1 MKKKIGRKLKKVLNV
16 VMVVG
21 VFLSSFPIT
30 PFIPKVNALASV
42 SGDKIIET
50 AMTYESWGYW
60 EVGTCT
66 GLVTRTL
73 NKLGV
78 GQSIVGIHPYDIDKP
93 QPEGTG
99 ARYAP
104 DKMYQNALNHPEDA
118 IHIWSGYVKDVKAN
132 AELFENGDLVL
143 QRPEDKANYNGSG
156 HAALIHVY
164 NGNISM
170 YGANGEAMGIGDA
183 VLATGVATRGISYNV
198 NSMDY
203 IHVFRL
209 TKAEPEYATTTSE
222 KSAQEVVN
230 VSFYKTDLET
240 GKPLSGVEVE
250 FYRDDVKFATG
261 ITDDKGYA
269 TATSTTTYTSSS
281 SPKTYVTNW
290 DDLGEEEQAE
300 VDERGAYH
308 NLVDAQAAADSEALK
323 SATDK
328 ASQTHKYS
336 VVEVKT
342 KTKYWLN
349 PDNTTDSD
357 SATGSGS
364 ISLSLSNERVK
375 GTAILIKEDFD
386 VGYAQNEAQIDGA
399 LYGLYANENILD
411 PADGSIIYNA
421 GDEITRVRIE
431 NGQAQ
436 VDNLYLGKYFWLEL
450 TSSDGYKLNKNKE
463 FFELSYSSQNVKVVT
478 SKSVSKEEVITADF
492 EIEKIITSGD
502 ESEIVQKEEGAE
514 FIVVAKKYVD
524 KYGNI
529 ETAWEHREEFTD
541 KEYDKLVTN
550 KNGYD
555 KSKQLAYGS
564 YIGKQVKGKMDTE
577 LVENTFT
584 FTVSKENQDTIKYI
598 INNRLFTSY
607 VKIQKVDSETGKLIT
622 ASNTTFKIKNADTGE
637 YLTQKVANTTHD
649 TWKTSDK
656 GMVQLPLEVK
666 AGNWLLEEIESPD
679 NYLINKEGVS
689 FKVTNTNII
698 ETDSDGDPLL
708 TVVMEDKAVK
718 GQIKVEKYG
727 EVLVG
732 VEEDENGN
740 IQFIYEERPL
750 ADMIVYVQADEDILD
765 PADNSVI
772 YKKGELVDVIT
783 TTSSGEG
790 YSKLIPLG
798 NYVVYE
804 YQSPSTMI
812 IDTNQYKVSLNFID
826 NETEVVME
834 TISITNE
841 RQKVEVDLT
850 KLDLESETPIEGV
863 VFGLY
868 AIKDIY
874 PQYRQLLRN
883 GRPVLVEEGTLIET
897 AVSDKDGKVKFLAD
911 LPISIDD
918 EIYFEIREIEPKEGY
933 YESEEVISID
943 TMYKG
948 QNIEKISNSQTI
960 YNEIIKNYILV
971 NKVDS
976 TTLENIIS
984 KDFKFS
990 VCNDA
995 ECKDVIAKYDA
1006 DVETGTALIDI
1017 IYGTTVYIKESSAP
1031 EGYLLSPEV
1040 VKVSLNSE
1048 GLFVNDEKVETDE
1061 DLLYSI
1067 IYQNTLLPVIQEE
1080 VEPEQGVQTGYD
1092 NNMPIYIAISGLS
1105 LAGVIAIA
1113 ISLCKKKKRRK

>member
-21 VFLSSFPIT
+21 ILMSSFPIT

-50 AMTYESWGYW
+50 AMTYSDWGYW

-78 GQSIVGIHPYDIDKP
+78 GQSIVGIHPYDIDEP
-93 QPEGTG
+93 QPIGSG
-99 ARYAP
+99 ARYSPA
-104 DKMYQNALNHPEDA
+104 KMYTNAINHPEDA
-118 IHIWSGYVKDVKAN
+118 QHIWSGYVKDVKAN
-132 AELFENGDLVL
+132 AELFENGDLVIV
-143 QRPEDKANYNGSG
+143 RPEDKANYTGDG
-156 HAALIHVY
+156 HVGLIHVY
-164 NGNISM
+164 NGTISM
-170 YGANGEAMGIGDA
+170 YGANGEANGVGDA
-183 VLATGVATRGISYNV
+183 VLARNVMTRGITVNV
-198 NSMDY
+198 NPLDY
-203 IHVFRL
+203 INVFRL

-222 KSAQEVVN
+222 KSAQEVVD

-261 ITDDKGYA
+261 ITGDDGYA
-269 TATSTTTYTSSS
+269 LATSTTTYTSSS

-323 SATDK
+323 SATEK

-364 ISLSLSNERVK
+364 ISLSLSNERVS
-375 GTAILIKEDFD
+375 GTAILVKEDAD
-386 VGYAQNEAQIDGA
+386 VGYAQNEAEIDGA

-411 PADGSIIYNA
+411 PADGSIIYSK
-421 GDEITRVRIE
+421 DEEITRVRIE
-431 NGQAQ
+431 NGQAK
-436 VDNLYLGKYFWLEL
+436 VEGLYLGSFYWLEL

-463 FFELSYSSQNVKVVT
+463 VFTLSYSSQNVKVVT

-524 KYGNI
+524 KYGDI
-529 ETAWEHREEFTD
+529 ETAWEHRDEFTD

-564 YIGKQVKGKMDTE
+564 YVGKQIKGKMDTE

-607 VKIQKVDSETGKLIT
+607 VKLQKVDSETGKLIT

-637 YLTQKVANTTHD
+637 YLTQKVADTTYD

-656 GMVQLPLEVK
+656 GMIQLPLEVK
-666 AGNWLLEEIESPD
+666 AGNWILEEVESPN
-679 NYLINKEGVS
+679 NYLINKDGVS

-708 TVVMEDKAVK
+708 TVVMEDQAVK

-727 EVLVG
+727 EVLTG
-732 VEEDENGN
+732 IEKDENGN
-740 IQFIYEERPL
+740 IKFIYEVKPL
-750 ADMIVYVQADEDILD
+750 EGMVVYIQADEDILD

-783 TTSSGEG
+783 TSSSGDAV
-790 YSKLIPLG
+790 SKLLPLG
-798 NYVVYE
+798 NYVAFE
-804 YQSPSTMI
+804 YQAPNSMI
-812 IDTNQYKVSLNFID
+812 LDTKQYKVSLDFID

-850 KLDLESETPIEGV
+850 KLDLDTDAALEGV
-863 VFGLY
+863 VFNLT

-874 PQYRQLLRN
+874 SYN
-883 GRPVLVEEGTLIET
+883 GELLVEAGTLIEQGIT
-897 AVSDKDGKVKFLAD
+897 DSNGSYVFGAD
-911 LPISIDD
+911 LPISLDD
-918 EIYFEIREIEPKEGY
+918 ETYFSISEEKPLEGY
-933 YESEEVISID
+933 YENSEVISVD
-943 TMYKG
+943 TKYKG

-990 VCNDA
+990 VCSDA
-995 ECKDVIAKYDA
+995 ECNDVIAEYDA

-1017 IYGTTVYIKESSAP
+1017 IYGTTVFIKESSAP

-1040 VKVSLNSE
+1040 VKVTLNSE

-1067 IYQNTLLPVIQEE
+1067 MYQNTLLPVIQEE
-1080 VEPEQGVQTGYD
+1080 VPEGVQTGYD
-1092 NNMPIYIAISGLS
+1092 NNMPIYIAVSGIS
-1105 LAGVIAIA
+1105 LAGAIAIA

>member
-21 VFLSSFPIT
+21 ILMSSFPIT

-50 AMTYESWGYW
+50 AMTYQDWGYW

-73 NKLGV
+73 NKLGI
-78 GQSIVGIHPYDIDKP
+78 GQSIVGIHPYDIDEP

-118 IHIWSGYVKDVKAN
+118 HHIWSGYVKDVKAN
-132 AELFENGDLVL
+132 AHLFANGDLVL

-156 HAALIHVY
+156 HAALIHIY

-170 YGANGEAMGIGDA
+170 YGANGEKMGIGDA
-183 VLATGVATRGISYNV
+183 VMATGIATRGISFNV

-222 KSAQEVVN
+222 KSAQEVVD

-261 ITDDKGYA
+261 ITGEDGYA
-269 TATSTTTYTSSS
+269 KVTSTTTYTSSS

-308 NLVDAQAAADSEALK
+308 NLVEAQAAADSEALK
-323 SATDK
+323 SAIEK

-364 ISLSLSNERVK
+364 ISLSLSNERVTA
-375 GTAILIKEDFD
+375 TAILFKEDAD
-386 VGYAQNEAQIDGA
+386 VGYAQNEAEIDGA

-411 PADGSIIYNA
+411 PADGSIIYNK
-421 GDEITRVRIE
+421 DEEITRVRIE

-436 VDNLYLGKYFWLEL
+436 VEGLYLGSYYWLEL
-450 TSSDGYKLNKNKE
+450 TSGTGYKLNKNKE
-463 FFELSYSSQNVKVVT
+463 VFTVNYSSQNVKVVT

-524 KYGNI
+524 KYGDI
-529 ETAWEHREEFTD
+529 ETAWEHRDEFTD

-564 YIGKQVKGKMDTE
+564 YVGKQIKGKMDTE

-607 VKIQKVDSETGKLIT
+607 VKLQKVDSETGKVIT

-637 YLTQKVANTTHD
+637 YLTQKVADTTYD

-656 GMVQLPLEVK
+656 GMIQLPLEVK
-666 AGNWLLEEIESPD
+666 AGNWILEEVESPD

-718 GQIKVEKYG
+718 GQIKVEKTG

-732 VEEDENGN
+732 VEKDENGN

-750 ADMIVYVQADEDILD
+750 ADMVVYVQADEDILD

-772 YKKGELVDVIT
+772 YKKGEAVDVIT
-783 TTSSGEG
+783 TSYTGEG
-790 YSKLIPLG
+790 VSKLLPLG
-798 NYVVYE
+798 NYIVYE
-804 YQSPSTMI
+804 YQSPNGML
-812 IDTNQYKVSLNFID
+812 IDTTQYKVSLDFID

-841 RQKVEVDLT
+841 RQKVEIDLT
-850 KLDLESETPIEGV
+850 KLDLDTDTALEGV

-868 AIKDIY
+868 AKKDIY
-874 PQYRQLLRN
+874 AQYRPAMERSLY
-883 GRPVLVEEGTLIET
+883 RPVLVEEGTLIET
-897 AVSDKDGKVKFLAD
+897 VVSDENGKVHFSAD
-911 LPISIDD
+911 LPISFDD
-918 EIYFEIREIEPKEGY
+918 ETYFEVRELKSKEGY
-933 YESEEVISID
+933 YESSEIISID
-943 TMYKG
+943 TKYKG

-976 TTLENIIS
+976 LTLENIIS

-990 VCNDA
+990 VCSDA
-995 ECKDVIAKYDA
+995 ECKDVIAEYNA

-1048 GLFVNDEKVETDE
+1048 GLFVNDELVETDE

-1080 VEPEQGVQTGYD
+1080 VEEGVQTGYD

-1105 LAGVIAIA
+1105 LAGVIAIT

>member
-21 VFLSSFPIT
+21 ILMSSFPIT
-30 PFIPKVNALASV
+30 PFIPKVNALARV

-50 AMTYESWGYW
+50 AMSYENYGYW

-118 IHIWSGYVKDVKAN
+118 IHIYSGYVKDVKAN
-132 AELFENGDLVL
+132 AHLFENGDLVL

-156 HAALIHVY
+156 HAALIRIY

-170 YGANGEAMGIGDA
+170 YGANGEKMGIGDA
-183 VLATGVATRGISYNV
+183 VLATGVATRGTSYNV

-230 VSFYKTDLET
+230 VSFYKTDLES

-261 ITDDKGYA
+261 ITGADGYA
-269 TATSTTTYTSSS
+269 QATSTTTYTSSS

-364 ISLSLSNERVK
+364 ISLSLSNERVQ
-375 GTAILIKEDFD
+375 GTATLIKEDAD

-524 KYGNI
+524 KYGDI

-584 FTVSKENQDTIKYI
+584 FAVSKENQDTIKYI

-622 ASNTTFKIKNADTGE
+622 ASNTSFKIKNADTGE
-637 YLTQKVANTTHD
+637 YLTQKVADTTHD

-656 GMVQLPLEVK
+656 GMIQLPLEVK
-666 AGNWLLEEIESPD
+666 AGNWILEEIESPD
-679 NYLINKEGVS
+679 NYLINKDGVN

-718 GQIKVEKYG
+718 GQIKVEKHG

-804 YQSPSTMI
+804 YQSPNTMI

-850 KLDLESETPIEGV
+850 KLDLDTETPIEGV
-863 VFGLY
+863 VFGLF

-874 PQYRQLLRN
+874 PQYRPLERN
-883 GRPVLVEEGTLIET
+883 VRPALVKAGTLIET
-897 AVSDKDGKVKFLAD
+897 AVSDADGKVKFLAD
-911 LPISIDD
+911 LPISVDD
-918 EIYFEIREIEPKEGY
+918 EIYFEIRELEPKEGY
-933 YESEEVISID
+933 YENEEVISID

-990 VCNDA
+990 VCSDVD
-995 ECKDVIAKYDA
+995 CKDVIAEYSA

>member
-21 VFLSSFPIT
+21 ILMSSFPIT

-50 AMTYESWGYW
+50 AMTYSDWGYW

-78 GQSIVGIHPYDIDKP
+78 GQSIVGIHPYDIDEP
-93 QPEGTG
+93 QPIGSG
-99 ARYAP
+99 ARYSPA
-104 DKMYQNALNHPEDA
+104 KMYTNAINHPEDA
-118 IHIWSGYVKDVKAN
+118 QHIWSGYVKDVKAN
-132 AELFENGDLVL
+132 AELFENGDLVIV
-143 QRPEDKANYNGSG
+143 RPEDKANYTGDG
-156 HAALIHVY
+156 HVGLIHVY
-164 NGNISM
+164 NGTISM
-170 YGANGEAMGIGDA
+170 YGANGEANGVGDA
-183 VLATGVATRGISYNV
+183 VLARNVMTRGITVNV
-198 NSMDY
+198 NPLDY
-203 IHVFRL
+203 INVFRL

-222 KSAQEVVN
+222 KSAQEVVD

-261 ITDDKGYA
+261 ITGDDGYA
-269 TATSTTTYTSSS
+269 LATSTTTYTSSS

-323 SATDK
+323 SATEK

-364 ISLSLSNERVK
+364 ISLSLSNERVS
-375 GTAILIKEDFD
+375 GTAILVKEDAD
-386 VGYAQNEAQIDGA
+386 VGYAQNEAEIDGA

-411 PADGSIIYNA
+411 PADGSIIYSK
-421 GDEITRVRIE
+421 DEEITRVRIE
-431 NGQAQ
+431 NGQAK
-436 VDNLYLGKYFWLEL
+436 VEGLYLGSFYWLEL

-463 FFELSYSSQNVKVVT
+463 FFTLSYSSQNVKVVT

-524 KYGNI
+524 KYGDI
-529 ETAWEHREEFTD
+529 ETAWEHRDEFTD

-564 YIGKQVKGKMDTE
+564 YVGKQIKGKMDTE

-607 VKIQKVDSETGKLIT
+607 VKLQKVDSETGKLIT

-637 YLTQKVANTTHD
+637 YLTQKVADTTYD

-656 GMVQLPLEVK
+656 GMIQLPLEVK
-666 AGNWLLEEIESPD
+666 AGNWILEEVESPN
-679 NYLINKEGVS
+679 NYLINKDGVS

-708 TVVMEDKAVK
+708 TVVMEDQAVK

-727 EVLVG
+727 EVLTG
-732 VEEDENGN
+732 IEKDENGN
-740 IQFIYEERPL
+740 IKFIYEVKPL
-750 ADMIVYVQADEDILD
+750 EGMVVYIQADEDILD

-783 TTSSGEG
+783 TSSSGDAV
-790 YSKLIPLG
+790 SKLLPLG
-798 NYVVYE
+798 NYVAFE
-804 YQSPSTMI
+804 YQAPNSMI
-812 IDTNQYKVSLNFID
+812 LDTKQYKVSLDFID

-850 KLDLESETPIEGV
+850 KLDLDTDAALEGV
-863 VFGLY
+863 VFNLT

-874 PQYRQLLRN
+874 SYDGEL
-883 GRPVLVEEGTLIET
+883 LVEAGTLIEQGIT
-897 AVSDKDGKVKFLAD
+897 DSNGSYVFGAD
-911 LPISIDD
+911 LPISLDD
-918 EIYFEIREIEPKEGY
+918 ETYFSISEEKPLEGY
-933 YESEEVISID
+933 YENSEVISVD
-943 TMYKG
+943 TKYKG

-990 VCNDA
+990 VCSDA
-995 ECKDVIAKYDA
+995 ECNDVIAEYDA

-1017 IYGTTVYIKESSAP
+1017 IYGTTVFIKESSAP

-1040 VKVSLNSE
+1040 VKVTLNSE

-1067 IYQNTLLPVIQEE
+1067 MYQNTLLPVIQEE
-1080 VEPEQGVQTGYD
+1080 VPEGVQTGYD
-1092 NNMPIYIAISGLS
+1092 NNMPIYIAVSGIS
-1105 LAGVIAIA
+1105 LAGAIAIA

>member
-16 VMVVG
+16 VMAVG
-21 VFLSSFPIT
+21 IFLSSFPIT
-30 PFIPKVNALASV
+30 PFIPKVNALARV

-50 AMTYESWGYW
+50 AMTYQNWGYW

-78 GQSIVGIHPYDIDKP
+78 GESIVGIHPYNIDNP

-99 ARYAP
+99 ARYSPAL
-104 DKMYQNALNHPEDA
+104 MYQNALNHPEDA
-118 IHIWSGYVKDVKAN
+118 QHVWSGYVKDVKAN
-132 AELFENGDLVL
+132 ADLFKNGDLVI
-143 QRPEDKANYNGSG
+143 QRPEDKANYTGSG
-156 HAALIHVY
+156 HVALIHVY

-183 VLATGVATRGISYNV
+183 VLASGIMTRGISYNV
-198 NSMDY
+198 NSLDY

-230 VSFYKTDLET
+230 VSFYKTDIET

-261 ITDDKGYA
+261 ITGEDGYA
-269 TATSTTTYTSSS
+269 LTTSTTTYTSSS

-300 VDERGAYH
+300 VDQRGAYH
-308 NLVDAQAAADSEALK
+308 SLVEAQAAADSEAIK
-323 SATDK
+323 SATEK

-336 VVEVKT
+336 VVEVNT

-375 GTAILIKEDFD
+375 GTAILFKEDAD
-386 VGYAQNEAQIDGA
+386 VGYAQNLAEIDGA

-411 PADGSIIYNA
+411 PADGSIIYNK
-421 GDEITRVRIE
+421 DEEITRVRIE

-436 VDNLYLGKYFWLEL
+436 VDNLYLGSYYWLEL
-450 TSSDGYKLNKNKE
+450 TSGTGYKLNKNKE
-463 FFELSYSSQNVKVVT
+463 IFTLDYSSQNVKVVT
-478 SKSVSKEEVITADF
+478 AKSVSKEEVITADF

-502 ESEIVQKEEGAE
+502 ESEVVQKEEGAE
-514 FIVVAKKYVD
+514 FIVVAQKYVD
-524 KYGNI
+524 KYGDI
-529 ETAWEHREEFTD
+529 ETAWEHRDEFTD

-564 YIGKQVKGKMDTE
+564 YVAKQIKGKMDTE

-584 FTVSKENQDTIKYI
+584 FTVAKENQDTIKYI

-637 YLTQKVANTTHD
+637 YLTQKVADTTYD

-656 GMVQLPLEVK
+656 GMIQLPLEVK
-666 AGNWLLEEIESPD
+666 AGNWILEEVDSPN
-679 NYLINKEGVS
+679 NYLINKEGVN

-698 ETDSDGDPLL
+698 ETDPDGDPLL
-708 TVVMEDKAVK
+708 TVVMEDQAVK

-727 EVLVG
+727 EVLTG
-732 VEEDENGN
+732 IEKDENGN
-740 IQFIYEERPL
+740 IKFIYEEKPL
-750 ADMIVYVQADEDILD
+750 EGMIVYIQADEDILD
-765 PADNSVI
+765 SADNSVI

-783 TTSSGEG
+783 TSSSGDAV
-790 YSKLIPLG
+790 SKLLPLG
-798 NYVVYE
+798 KYVAFE
-804 YQSPSTMI
+804 YQAPNSMI
-812 IDTNQYKVSLNFID
+812 LDTKQYKVSLDFID

-841 RQKVEVDLT
+841 RQKVEADLT
-850 KLDLESETPIEGV
+850 KLDLDTNTALEGV
-863 VFGLY
+863 VFNLT

-874 PQYRQLLRN
+874 SYDGEL
-883 GRPVLVEEGTLIET
+883 LVEAGTLIEQGT
-897 AVSDKDGKVKFLAD
+897 TDEKGSYVFKAD
-911 LPISIDD
+911 LPISLDD
-918 EIYFEIREIEPKEGY
+918 ETYFEISEEKPLEGY
-933 YESEEVISID
+933 YENDEVISID
-943 TMYKG
+943 TKYKG
-948 QNIEKISNSQTI
+948 QNIEKISNSQII

-976 TTLENIIS
+976 LTLENIIS
-984 KDFKFS
+984 KDFKFK
-990 VCNDA
+990 VCSDA
-995 ECKDVIAKYDA
+995 KCNNVIAEYNA
-1006 DVETGTALIDI
+1006 DIETGTALIDV
-1017 IYGTTVYIKESSAP
+1017 IYGTTVFIVESSAP

-1040 VKVSLNSE
+1040 VKVSLNAD
-1048 GLFVNDEKVETDE
+1048 GLFVNDELVETNE

-1067 IYQNTLLPVIQEE
+1067 IYQNTLLPVIQE
-1080 VEPEQGVQTGYD
+1080 GVQTGYD

-1105 LAGVIAIA
+1105 LAGAITIA
-1113 ISLCKKKKRRK
+1113 ISLCKKKKRKK

>member
-16 VMVVG
+16 VMIVG
-21 VFLSSFPIT
+21 ILISSFPIT
-30 PFIPKVNALASV
+30 PFIPKVNALARV

-50 AMTYESWGYW
+50 AMSYSDWGYL

-73 NKLGV
+73 NKLGI

-118 IHIWSGYVKDVKAN
+118 VHIWSGYVKDVKAN
-132 AELFENGDLVL
+132 AHLFKNGDLVI
-143 QRPEDKANYNGSG
+143 QRPEDKANYTGSG
-156 HAALIHVY
+156 HVGLIHIY
-164 NGNISM
+164 NNTISM
-170 YGANGEAMGIGDA
+170 YGANGERNGVGDA
-183 VLATGVATRGISYNV
+183 ILARDIMTRGTSITI
-198 NSMDY
+198 NSLDY

-222 KSAQEVVN
+222 KSAQEVVD
-230 VSFYKTDLET
+230 VSFYKTDHES

-261 ITDDKGYA
+261 ITDENGYA
-269 TATSTTTYTSSS
+269 LSTSTTTYTSTS

-290 DDLGEEEQAE
+290 DYLGEEEQAE
-300 VDERGAYH
+300 VDRRGAFH

-323 SATDK
+323 SAMDK

-349 PDNTTDSD
+349 PDNTTDSN

-375 GTAILIKEDFD
+375 GTAILVKEDAD
-386 VGYAQNEAQIDGA
+386 VGYAQNEAEIDGA

-411 PADGSIIYNA
+411 PADGSIIYNKD
-421 GDEITRVRIE
+421 DEITRVRIE

-436 VDNLYLGKYFWLEL
+436 VEDLYLGSYYWLEL
-450 TSSDGYKLNKNKE
+450 TSSTGYKLNKNKE
-463 FFELSYSSQNVKVVT
+463 VFTLSYSSQNVKIVT
-478 SKSVSKEEVITADF
+478 SKSVSKEEVITGDF
-492 EIEKIITSGD
+492 EIEKIITSGE
-502 ESEIVQKEEGAE
+502 ESEIVKKEEGAE
-514 FIVVAKKYVD
+514 FIAVAKKYVD
-524 KYGNI
+524 KYGDI
-529 ETAWEHREEFTD
+529 ETAWEHRNEFTD

-555 KSKQLAYGS
+555 KSKQLAYGT
-564 YIGKQVKGKMDTE
+564 YVVKQIKGQMDTE

-598 INNRLFTSY
+598 VNNRLFTSY
-607 VKIQKVDSETGKLIT
+607 VKLVKVDAETGKLIT
-622 ASNTTFKIKNADTGE
+622 ASNTSFKIKNADTGE
-637 YLTQKVANTTHD
+637 YLTQKVADTTYD
-649 TWKTSDK
+649 IWTTSDK
-656 GMVQLPLEVK
+656 GTIQLPLEVK
-666 AGNWLLEEIESPD
+666 AGNWILEEVVSPD
-679 NYLINKEGVS
+679 NYLINKDGVS

-718 GQIKVEKYG
+718 GQIKFKKYG
-727 EVLVG
+727 EVLTG
-732 VEEDENGN
+732 IEKDDNGN
-740 IQFIYEERPL
+740 IKFVYEEKPL
-750 ADMIVYVQADEDILD
+750 EGMVVYVQADEDILD

-783 TTSSGEG
+783 TSSSGEAL
-790 YSKLIPLG
+790 SKLLPLG
-798 NYVVYE
+798 KYVAFE
-804 YQSPSTMI
+804 HQSPNGML
-812 IDTNQYKVSLNFID
+812 IDTTQYKVSLDFAD

-841 RQKVEVDLT
+841 RQKVEANLT
-850 KLDLESETPIEGV
+850 KLDSDTNTALEGV
-863 VFGLY
+863 VFNLT

-874 PQYRQLLRN
+874 SYDGKLL
-883 GRPVLVEEGTLIET
+883 VKAGTLIEQGIT
-897 AVSDKDGKVKFLAD
+897 GLNGGYIFRAD
-911 LPISIDD
+911 LPISLDD
-918 EIYFEIREIEPKEGY
+918 ETYFSITEEKQLEGY
-933 YESEEVISID
+933 YKNDDVISVD
-943 TMYKG
+943 TKYKG
-948 QNIEKISNSQTI
+948 QNIEKVSNSQTV
-960 YNEIIKNYILV
+960 YNKIIKNYILI

-976 TTLENIIS
+976 STLENIIS
-984 KDFKFS
+984 KDFKFK
-990 VCNDA
+990 VCTDI
-995 ECKDVIAKYDA
+995 ECSKVIGEYSA
-1006 DVETGTALIDI
+1006 DIEKGTALIDI
-1017 IYGTTVYIKESSAP
+1017 KYGTTIFIKESSAP
-1031 EGYLLSPEV
+1031 DGYLLSPEV

-1061 DLLYSI
+1061 DLTYSI
-1067 IYQNTLLPVIQEE
+1067 AYQNTLLPVIQE
-1080 VEPEQGVQTGYD
+1080 GVQTGYD
-1092 NNMPIYIAISGLS
+1092 NNMPIYIIISGISLS
-1105 LAGVIAIA
+1105 GVIAIA
-1113 ISLCKKKKRRK
+1113 LSLRKKKRK

>member
-463 FFELSYSSQNVKVVT
+463 YFELSYSSQNVKVVT

>member
-16 VMVVG
+16 VMAVG
-21 VFLSSFPIT
+21 IFLSSFPIT
-30 PFIPKVNALASV
+30 PFIPKVNALARV
-42 SGDKIIET
+42 SGDKIMET
-50 AMTYESWGYW
+50 AMTYQNWGYW

-78 GQSIVGIHPYDIDKP
+78 GESIVGIHPYNIDNP

-99 ARYAP
+99 ARYSPAL
-104 DKMYQNALNHPEDA
+104 MYQNALNHPEDA
-118 IHIWSGYVKDVKAN
+118 QHVWSGYVKDVKAN
-132 AELFENGDLVL
+132 ADLFKNGDLVI
-143 QRPEDKANYNGSG
+143 QRPEDKANYTGSG
-156 HAALIHVY
+156 HVALIHVY

-183 VLATGVATRGISYNV
+183 VLASGIMTRGISYNV
-198 NSMDY
+198 NSLDY

-230 VSFYKTDLET
+230 VSFYKTDIET

-261 ITDDKGYA
+261 ITGEDGYA
-269 TATSTTTYTSSS
+269 LATSTTTYTSSS

-300 VDERGAYH
+300 VDQRGAYH
-308 NLVDAQAAADSEALK
+308 SLVEAQAAADSDAIK
-323 SATDK
+323 SATEK
-328 ASQTHKYS
+328 VSQTHKYS

-375 GTAILIKEDFD
+375 GTAILIKEDGD
-386 VGYAQNEAQIDGA
+386 VGYAQNEAEIDGA

-411 PADGSIIYNA
+411 PADGSIIYNK
-421 GDEITRVRIE
+421 DEEITRVRIE

-436 VDNLYLGKYFWLEL
+436 VDNLYLGSYYWLEL
-450 TSSDGYKLNKNKE
+450 TSGTGYKLNKNKE
-463 FFELSYSSQNVKVVT
+463 IFTLDYSSQNVKVVT
-478 SKSVSKEEVITADF
+478 AKSVSKEEVITADF
-492 EIEKIITSGD
+492 EIEKIITSGN
-502 ESEIVQKEEGAE
+502 ESEVVQKEEGAE
-514 FIVVAKKYVD
+514 FIVVAQKYVD
-524 KYGNI
+524 KYGDI
-529 ETAWEHREEFTD
+529 ETAWEHRDEFTD

-564 YIGKQVKGKMDTE
+564 YVAKQIKGKMDTE

-584 FTVSKENQDTIKYI
+584 FTVAKENQDTIKYI

-637 YLTQKVANTTHD
+637 YLTQKVADTTYD
-649 TWKTSDK
+649 TWKTSDN
-656 GMVQLPLEVK
+656 GMIQLPLEVK
-666 AGNWLLEEIESPD
+666 AGNWILEEIDSPN
-679 NYLINKEGVS
+679 NYLINKEGVN

-698 ETDSDGDPLL
+698 ETDPDGDPIL
-708 TVVMEDKAVK
+708 TVVMEDQAVK

-727 EVLVG
+727 EVLTG
-732 VEEDENGN
+732 IEKDEKGN
-740 IQFIYEERPL
+740 IKFIYEEKPL
-750 ADMIVYVQADEDILD
+750 EGMIVYIQADEDILD

-783 TTSSGEG
+783 TSSSGDAV
-790 YSKLIPLG
+790 SKLLPLG
-798 NYVVYE
+798 KYVAFE
-804 YQSPSTMI
+804 YQAPNSMI
-812 IDTNQYKVSLNFID
+812 LDTKQYKVSLDFID

-841 RQKVEVDLT
+841 RQKVEADLT
-850 KLDLESETPIEGV
+850 KLDLDTNTALEGV
-863 VFGLY
+863 VFNLT

-874 PQYRQLLRN
+874 SYDGEL
-883 GRPVLVEEGTLIET
+883 LVEAGTLIEQGIT
-897 AVSDKDGKVKFLAD
+897 DEKGSYVFKAD
-911 LPISIDD
+911 LPISLDD
-918 EIYFEIREIEPKEGY
+918 ENYFEISEEKPLEGY
-933 YESEEVISID
+933 YENDEVISVD
-943 TMYKG
+943 TKYKG
-948 QNIEKISNSQTI
+948 QNIEKISNSQII

-976 TTLENIIS
+976 LTLKNIIS
-984 KDFKFS
+984 KDFKFK
-990 VCNDA
+990 VCSDA
-995 ECKDVIAKYDA
+995 ECNNVIAEYNA
-1006 DVETGTALIDI
+1006 NIETGTALIDV
-1017 IYGTTVYIKESSAP
+1017 IYGTTVFIVESSAP

-1040 VKVSLNSE
+1040 VKVSLNAD
-1048 GLFVNDEKVETDE
+1048 GLFVNDELVETDA

-1067 IYQNTLLPVIQEE
+1067 IYQNTLLPVIQE
-1080 VEPEQGVQTGYD
+1080 GVQTGYD
-1092 NNMPIYIAISGLS
+1092 NNMPIYITISGLS
-1105 LAGVIAIA
+1105 LAGAITIA
-1113 ISLCKKKKRRK
+1113 ISLCKKKKRKK

>member
-21 VFLSSFPIT
+21 ILMSSFPIT
-30 PFIPKVNALASV
+30 PFIPKVNALARV

-50 AMTYESWGYW
+50 AMSYENYGYW

-118 IHIWSGYVKDVKAN
+118 IHIYSGYVKDVKAN
-132 AELFENGDLVL
+132 AHLFENGDLVL

-156 HAALIHVY
+156 HAALIRIY

-170 YGANGEAMGIGDA
+170 YGANGEKMGIGDA
-183 VLATGVATRGISYNV
+183 VLATGIATRGTSYNV

-230 VSFYKTDLET
+230 VSFYKTDLES

-250 FYRDDVKFATG
+250 FYRDDIKFASG
-261 ITDDKGYA
+261 ITGADGYA
-269 TATSTTTYTSSS
+269 HATSTTTYTSSS

-323 SATDK
+323 GATEK

-375 GTAILIKEDFD
+375 GTATLIKEDAD

-478 SKSVSKEEVITADF
+478 AKSVSKEEVITADF

-524 KYGNI
+524 KYGDI

-550 KNGYD
+550 KNGLD

-564 YIGKQVKGKMDTE
+564 YIAKQIKGKMDTE

-622 ASNTTFKIKNADTGE
+622 ASNTSFKIKNADTGE
-637 YLTQKVANTTHD
+637 YLTQKVADTTHD

-656 GMVQLPLEVK
+656 GMIQLPLEVK
-666 AGNWLLEEIESPD
+666 AGNWILEEIENPD
-679 NYLINKEGVS
+679 NYLINKEGVN

-708 TVVMEDKAVK
+708 TVVMEDQAVK

-804 YQSPSTMI
+804 YQSPNTMI

-850 KLDLESETPIEGV
+850 KLDLDTETPIEGV
-863 VFGLY
+863 VFGLF

-874 PQYRQLLRN
+874 PLYRPLERN
-883 GRPVLVEEGTLIET
+883 VRPALVKAGTLIET
-897 AVSDKDGKVKFLAD
+897 AVSDADGKVKFLAD
-911 LPISIDD
+911 LPISVDD
-918 EIYFEIREIEPKEGY
+918 EIYFEIRELEPKEGY
-933 YESEEVISID
+933 YENEEVISID

-990 VCNDA
+990 VCSDV
-995 ECKDVIAKYDA
+995 ECKDVIAEYSA

-1017 IYGTTVYIKESSAP
+1017 IYGTTVYIKESCAP

-1105 LAGVIAIA
+1105 LAGVITIA

>member
-1 MKKKIGRKLKKVLNV
+1 MKKKIGRKLKKILNV

-21 VFLSSFPIT
+21 IFLSSFPIT

-50 AMTYESWGYW
+50 AMTYSDWGYW

-78 GQSIVGIHPYDIDKP
+78 GQSIVGIHPYNIDEP
-93 QPEGTG
+93 QPIGTG

-104 DKMYQNALNHPEDA
+104 AKMYTNAINHPEDA
-118 IHIWSGYVKDVKAN
+118 QHIWSGYVKDVKAN
-132 AELFENGDLVL
+132 AELFENGDLVIV
-143 QRPEDKANYNGSG
+143 RPEDKANYTGDG
-156 HAALIHVY
+156 HVGLIHIY
-164 NGNISM
+164 NGTISM
-170 YGANGEAMGIGDA
+170 YGANGEANGVGDA
-183 VLATGVATRGISYNV
+183 VLARNVMTRGITVNV

-203 IHVFRL
+203 INVFRL

-261 ITDDKGYA
+261 ITGEDGYA
-269 TATSTTTYTSSS
+269 HATSTTTYTSSS

-375 GTAILIKEDFD
+375 GTATLIKEDAD

-399 LYGLYANENILD
+399 FYGLYANENILD
-411 PADGSIIYNA
+411 PADGSIIYNK

-436 VDNLYLGKYFWLEL
+436 VNDLYLGSYFWLEL

-463 FFELSYSSQNVKVVT
+463 FFTLSYSSQNVKVVT

-524 KYGNI
+524 KYGDI

-622 ASNTTFKIKNADTGE
+622 ASNTSFKIKNADTGE
-637 YLTQKVANTTHD
+637 YLTQKVADTTHD

-656 GMVQLPLEVK
+656 GMIQLPLEVK
-666 AGNWLLEEIESPD
+666 AGNWILEEIESPD
-679 NYLINKEGVS
+679 NYLINKEGVN

-708 TVVMEDKAVK
+708 TVVMEDRAVK

-732 VEEDENGN
+732 VEEEENGN

-804 YQSPSTMI
+804 YQSPNTMI

-850 KLDLESETPIEGV
+850 KLDLDTETPIEGV
-863 VFGLY
+863 VFGLF

-874 PQYRQLLRN
+874 PLYRPLERN
-883 GRPVLVEEGTLIET
+883 VRPALVKAGTLIET
-897 AVSDKDGKVKFLAD
+897 AVSDADGKVKFLAD
-911 LPISIDD
+911 LPISVDD
-918 EIYFEIREIEPKEGY
+918 EIYFEIRELEPKEGY

-990 VCNDA
+990 VCSDA
-995 ECKDVIAKYDA
+995 ECKDVIAEYNA

-1040 VKVSLNSE
+1040 VKVSLNSD

>member
-21 VFLSSFPIT
+21 IFLSSFPVT
-30 PFIPKVNALASV
+30 PFIPKVNALARV

-50 AMTYESWGYW
+50 AMSYENYGYW

-104 DKMYQNALNHPEDA
+104 DKMYTNALNHPEDA
-118 IHIWSGYVKDVKAN
+118 IHIYSGYVKDVKAN
-132 AELFENGDLVL
+132 AHLFENGDLVL

-156 HAALIHVY
+156 HAALIRIY

-183 VLATGVATRGISYNV
+183 VLATGVATRGTSYNV

-230 VSFYKTDLET
+230 VSFYKTDIET
-240 GKPLSGVEVE
+240 GKPLSGVEVD
-250 FYRDDVKFATG
+250 FYRDDVKFASG
-261 ITDDKGYA
+261 ITGADGYA
-269 TATSTTTYTSSS
+269 HATSTTTYTSSS

-336 VVEVKT
+336 VVETRT

-375 GTAILIKEDFD
+375 GTATLIKEDAD
-386 VGYAQNEAQIDGA
+386 VGYAQNEAEIDGA

-411 PADGSIIYNA
+411 PADGSIIYNK
-421 GDEITRVRIE
+421 DEEITRVRIE

-436 VDNLYLGKYFWLEL
+436 VEDLYLGSYYWLEI
-450 TSSDGYKLNKNKE
+450 TSGTGYKLNRNKE
-463 FFELSYSSQNVKVVT
+463 VFSLNYSSQNVKVVT
-478 SKSVSKEEVITADF
+478 AKSVSKEEVITADF

-524 KYGNI
+524 KYGDI
-529 ETAWEHREEFTD
+529 ETAWEHREEFTA

-555 KSKQLAYGS
+555 KSIQLAYGN
-564 YIGKQVKGKMDTE
+564 YVGKQVKGKMDTE
-577 LVENTFT
+577 LVENTFN
-584 FTVSKENQDTIKYI
+584 FNVSKENQDTIKYI

-622 ASNTTFKIKNADTGE
+622 ASNTSFKIKNADTGE
-637 YLTQKVANTTHD
+637 YLSQKVADSTYD
-649 TWKTSDK
+649 TWKTTDK
-656 GMVQLPLEVK
+656 GMIQLPLEVK
-666 AGNWLLEEIESPD
+666 AGNWILEEIESPD
-679 NYLINKEGVS
+679 NYLINKDGVN

-708 TVVMEDKAVK
+708 TVVMEDQAVK

-732 VEEDENGN
+732 IQKDEDGN

-750 ADMIVYVQADEDILD
+750 EGMVVYVQADEDILD
-765 PADNSVI
+765 PADKSVI
-772 YKKGELVDVIT
+772 YKKGEIVDIIT
-783 TTSSGEG
+783 TTYSGEG
-790 YSKLIPLG
+790 LSKLLPLG

-804 YQSPSTMI
+804 YQAPNGMI

-841 RQKVEVDLT
+841 RQKVEIDLT
-850 KLDLESETPIEGV
+850 KLDLDTEAPLDGV
-863 VFGLY
+863 VFGLF

-874 PQYRQLLRN
+874 PQYRSLERN
-883 GRPVLVEEGTLIET
+883 VRPALVKAGTLIET
-897 AVSDKDGKVKFLAD
+897 VVSDEEGKVQFVAD
-911 LPISIDD
+911 LPISFDD
-918 EIYFEIREIEPKEGY
+918 ETYFEIREISPKEGY
-933 YESEEVISID
+933 YDSDEVISID
-943 TMYKG
+943 TKYKG

-960 YNEIIKNYILV
+960 YNEIIKNFILV

-976 TTLENIIS
+976 TTLENIVS

-990 VCNDA
+990 VCSDT
-995 ECKDVIAKYDA
+995 ECKDVIAEYNA

-1017 IYGTTVYIKESSAP
+1017 IYGTTVYIKESAAP

-1040 VKVSLNSE
+1040 VKVSLNGE

-1092 NNMPIYIAISGLS
+1092 NNMPLYIAISGIS
-1105 LAGVIAIA
+1105 LAGAIAIA

>member
-798 NYVVYE
+798 DYVVYE

-850 KLDLESETPIEGV
+850 KLDLDSETPIEGV

-990 VCNDA
+990 VCSDA
-995 ECKDVIAKYDA
+995 ECKDVIAEYDA

-1017 IYGTTVYIKESSAP
+1017 IYGTTVFIKETSAP

-1040 VKVSLNSE
+1040 IKVSLNSE

-1061 DLLYSI
+1061 ELLYSI

-1105 LAGVIAIA
+1105 LAGAIAIA

>member
-21 VFLSSFPIT
+21 ILMSSFPIT

-50 AMTYESWGYW
+50 AMTYSDWGYW

-78 GQSIVGIHPYDIDKP
+78 GQSIVGIHPYDIDEP
-93 QPEGTG
+93 QPIGSG
-99 ARYAP
+99 ARYSPA
-104 DKMYQNALNHPEDA
+104 KMYTNAINHPEDA
-118 IHIWSGYVKDVKAN
+118 QHIWSGYVKDVKAN
-132 AELFENGDLVL
+132 AELFENGDLVIV
-143 QRPEDKANYNGSG
+143 RPEDKANYTGDG
-156 HAALIHVY
+156 HVGLIHVY
-164 NGNISM
+164 NGTISM
-170 YGANGEAMGIGDA
+170 YGANGEANGVGDA
-183 VLATGVATRGISYNV
+183 VLARNVMTRGITVNV
-198 NSMDY
+198 NPLDY
-203 IHVFRL
+203 INVFRL

-222 KSAQEVVN
+222 KSAQEVVD

-261 ITDDKGYA
+261 ITGDDGYA
-269 TATSTTTYTSSS
+269 LATSTTTYTSSS

-323 SATDK
+323 SATEK

-364 ISLSLSNERVK
+364 ISLSLSNERVS
-375 GTAILIKEDFD
+375 GTAILVKEDAD
-386 VGYAQNEAQIDGA
+386 VGYAQNEAEIDGA

-411 PADGSIIYNA
+411 PADGSIIYSK
-421 GDEITRVRIE
+421 DEEITRVRIE
-431 NGQAQ
+431 NGQAK
-436 VDNLYLGKYFWLEL
+436 VEGLYLGSFYWLEL

-463 FFELSYSSQNVKVVT
+463 FFTLSYSSQNVKVVT

-524 KYGNI
+524 KYGDI
-529 ETAWEHREEFTD
+529 ETAWEHRDEFTD

-564 YIGKQVKGKMDTE
+564 YVGKQIKGKMDTE

-607 VKIQKVDSETGKLIT
+607 VKLQKVDSETGKLIT

-637 YLTQKVANTTHD
+637 YLTQKVADTTYD

-656 GMVQLPLEVK
+656 GMIQLPLEVK
-666 AGNWLLEEIESPD
+666 AGNWILEEVESPN
-679 NYLINKEGVS
+679 NYLINKDGVS

-708 TVVMEDKAVK
+708 TVVMEDQAVK

-727 EVLVG
+727 EVLTG
-732 VEEDENGN
+732 IEKDENGN
-740 IQFIYEERPL
+740 IKFIYEVKPL
-750 ADMIVYVQADEDILD
+750 EGMVVYIQADEDILD

-783 TTSSGEG
+783 TSSSGDAV
-790 YSKLIPLG
+790 SKLLPLG
-798 NYVVYE
+798 NYVAFE
-804 YQSPSTMI
+804 YQAPNSMI
-812 IDTNQYKVSLNFID
+812 LDTKQYKVSLDFID

-850 KLDLESETPIEGV
+850 KLDLDTDTALEGV
-863 VFGLY
+863 VFNLT

-874 PQYRQLLRN
+874 SYN
-883 GRPVLVEEGTLIET
+883 GELLVEAGTLIEQGIT
-897 AVSDKDGKVKFLAD
+897 DSNGSYVFGAD
-911 LPISIDD
+911 LPISLDD
-918 EIYFEIREIEPKEGY
+918 ETYFSISEEKPLEGY
-933 YESEEVISID
+933 YENSEVISVD
-943 TMYKG
+943 TKYKG

-976 TTLENIIS
+976 ATLENIIS
-984 KDFKFS
+984 KDFKFN
-990 VCNDA
+990 VCSDA
-995 ECKDVIAKYDA
+995 ECNDVIAEYNA

-1017 IYGTTVYIKESSAP
+1017 IYGTTVFIKESSAP

-1040 VKVSLNSE
+1040 VKVTLNSE
-1048 GLFVNDEKVETDE
+1048 GLFVNDELVETDE

-1067 IYQNTLLPVIQEE
+1067 IYQNNLLPVIQEE
-1080 VEPEQGVQTGYD
+1080 VPEGVQTGYD
-1092 NNMPIYIAISGLS
+1092 NNMPIYIAVSGIS
-1105 LAGVIAIA
+1105 LAGAIAIA

>member
-21 VFLSSFPIT
+21 ILMSSFPIT

-50 AMTYESWGYW
+50 AMTYNDWGYW

-73 NKLGV
+73 NKLGI
-78 GQSIVGIHPYDIDKP
+78 GQSVVGIHPYDIDKP

-104 DKMYQNALNHPEDA
+104 DKMYTNAMNHPEDA
-118 IHIWSGYVKDVKAN
+118 QHIWSGYVKDVGAN
-132 AELFENGDLVL
+132 AELFENGDLVI
-143 QRPEDKANYNGSG
+143 QRPEDKANYTGSG
-156 HAALIHVY
+156 HVGLIHIY
-164 NGNISM
+164 NGTISM
-170 YGANGEAMGIGDA
+170 YGANGDPNGVGDA
-183 VLATGVATRGISYNV
+183 VLARNVMTRGTTVNV
-198 NSMDY
+198 NPLDY

-209 TKAEPEYATTTSE
+209 TKAEPEYATTTSDQ
-222 KSAQEVVN
+222 SAQEVVN
-230 VSFYKTDLET
+230 VSFYKTDIET

-261 ITDDKGYA
+261 ITGEDGYA
-269 TATSTTTYTSSS
+269 LATSTTTYTSSS

-308 NLVDAQAAADSEALK
+308 SLVEAQAAADSEALK
-323 SATDK
+323 SATEK

-364 ISLSLSNERVK
+364 ISLSLSNERVT
-375 GTAILIKEDFD
+375 GTAILVKEDAD
-386 VGYAQNEAQIDGA
+386 VGYAQNEAEIDGA

-411 PADGSIIYNA
+411 PADGSIIYNK

-436 VDNLYLGKYFWLEL
+436 VDNLYLGSYFWLEL
-450 TSSDGYKLNKNKE
+450 TSSNGYKLNKNKE
-463 FFELSYSSQNVKVVT
+463 VFTLSYSSQNVKVVT
-478 SKSVSKEEVITADF
+478 SKSVSKEEVITGDF

-524 KYGNI
+524 KYGDI
-529 ETAWEHREEFTD
+529 ETAWEHRDEFTD

-564 YIGKQVKGKMDTE
+564 YVGKQIKGKMDTE

-607 VKIQKVDSETGKLIT
+607 VKLQKVDAETGKLIT

-637 YLTQKVANTTHD
+637 YLTQKVADTTYD

-656 GMVQLPLEVK
+656 GMIQLPLEVT
-666 AGNWLLEEIESPD
+666 AGNWILEEVESPD

-708 TVVMEDKAVK
+708 TVVMKDKAVK

-727 EVLVG
+727 EVLTG
-732 VEEDENGN
+732 IEKDENGN
-740 IQFIYEERPL
+740 IKFIYEEKPL
-750 ADMIVYVQADEDILD
+750 EGMVVYIQADEDILD

-772 YKKGELVDVIT
+772 YKKGELVDVII
-783 TTSSGEG
+783 TSSSGDAV
-790 YSKLIPLG
+790 SKLLPLG
-798 NYVVYE
+798 NYVAFE
-804 YQSPSTMI
+804 YQAPNSMI
-812 IDTNQYKVSLNFID
+812 LDTKQYKVSLDFID

-850 KLDLESETPIEGV
+850 KLDLDTDTALEGV
-863 VFGLY
+863 VFNLT

-874 PQYRQLLRN
+874 SYDGKL
-883 GRPVLVEEGTLIET
+883 LVEAGTLIEQGIT
-897 AVSDKDGKVKFLAD
+897 DSNGSYVFGAD
-911 LPISIDD
+911 LPISLDD
-918 EIYFEIREIEPKEGY
+918 ETYFSISEEKPLEGY
-933 YESEEVISID
+933 YENSEVISVD
-943 TMYKG
+943 TKYKG

-990 VCNDA
+990 VCSDA
-995 ECKDVIAKYDA
+995 ECNDVIAEYDA

-1017 IYGTTVYIKESSAP
+1017 IYGTTVFIKESSAP

-1040 VKVSLNSE
+1040 VKVTLNSE
-1048 GLFVNDEKVETDE
+1048 GLFVNDELVETDE

-1080 VEPEQGVQTGYD
+1080 VPEGVQTGYD
-1092 NNMPIYIAISGLS
+1092 NNMPIYIAVSGIS
-1105 LAGVIAIA
+1105 LAGAIAIA

>member
-21 VFLSSFPIT
+21 IFLSSIPIT

-78 GQSIVGIHPYDIDKP
+78 GQSIVGIHPYDIDTP

-104 DKMYQNALNHPEDA
+104 DKMYTNAINHPEDA
-118 IHIWSGYVKDVKAN
+118 IHIYSGYVKDVKAN
-132 AELFENGDLVL
+132 AELFENGDLVI
-143 QRPEDKANYNGSG
+143 QRPEDKANYTGTG
-156 HAALIHVY
+156 HVGLIHVY

-170 YGANGEAMGIGDA
+170 YGANGEKMGIGDA

-261 ITDDKGYA
+261 ITGEDGYA
-269 TATSTTTYTSSS
+269 LATSTNTYTSSS

-323 SATDK
+323 SATEK

-364 ISLSLSNERVK
+364 ISLTLSNERVK
-375 GTAILIKEDFD
+375 GTAILIKEDAD

-524 KYGNI
+524 KYGDI
-529 ETAWEHREEFTD
+529 EAAWEHREEFTD

-607 VKIQKVDSETGKLIT
+607 VKIQKVDSETGKLII

-637 YLTQKVANTTHD
+637 YLTQKVADTTHD

-656 GMVQLPLEVK
+656 GMIQLPLEVK
-666 AGNWLLEEIESPD
+666 AGNWILEEIESPD
-679 NYLINKEGVS
+679 NYLINKEGVK

-708 TVVMEDKAVK
+708 TVVMEDQAVK

-772 YKKGELVDVIT
+772 YKKGEVVDVIT
-783 TTSSGEG
+783 TTSSGKG

-804 YQSPSTMI
+804 YQSPSTMM
-812 IDTNQYKVSLNFID
+812 IDTTQYKVSLNFID

-850 KLDLESETPIEGV
+850 KLDLDSETPIEGV

-874 PQYRQLLRN
+874 PQYRQLPRN
-883 GRPVLVEEGTLIET
+883 VNPALVEAGTLIET
-897 AVSDKDGKVKFLAD
+897 AISDTDGKVKFLAD
-911 LPISIDD
+911 LPISVDD
-918 EIYFEIREIEPKEGY
+918 EIYFEIRELEPKEGY

-990 VCNDA
+990 VCSDT
-995 ECKDVIAKYDA
+995 ECKDVIAEYSA

-1080 VEPEQGVQTGYD
+1080 AEPEQGVQTGYD
-1092 NNMPIYIAISGLS
+1092 NNMPVYIVISGLL
-1105 LAGVIAIA
+1105 LAGVIAIE